1 MFLYYNGLLKK
12 THTSIMLSVRT
23 KLDIIQQNVV
33 IKTGIISTLKKTS
46 KGYIHSRRYF
56 LWGVTGRSVFTFNQV
71 GIGGAEK
78 RGPKRSCREVTER
91 HGTGAKRSRPFLRG
105 ADIDV
110 CCTWPSCAL

>member
-23 KLDIIQQNVV
+23 KLDIIQQNIV

-56 LWGVTGRSVFTFNQV
+56 L
-71 GIGGAEK
+71 
-78 RGPKRSCREVTER
+78 
-91 HGTGAKRSRPFLRG
+91 
-105 ADIDV
+105 
-110 CCTWPSCAL
+110 